1 MPSLFFIGACLVTTK
16 ALENAF
22 SIATEFKVTFL
33 TAKAGAI
40 SHSLSKIPIYRGRS
54 EAEIPFRGAAGS
66 INWLYLGNKGMV
78 TAEGLL
84 KKFTTAKTLPHI
96 AIRLTK
102 LISDENTT
110 MRDFDK
116 MIKMDPTLVL
126 RILRVANSPY
136 YGLRQKVNSISRAV
150 VIIGINNLR
159 NMIVTEALKDIFK
172 ESESK
177 DTFSRNRL
185 WLHCAAVS
193 ICSQMIM
200 ERIFCQNGENVFLC
214 GILHDIGMIVEDQTA
229 HDLFTQVCKAYN
241 NSRKITDYEKEIIG
255 TDHCEIGY
263 LLAKDWLLPVEVQ
276 EGIQLHHNMIEDV
289 SPLSITGVIQMAE
302 YIVSQL
308 DYTPISGMNA
318 LLSLPLASHI
328 RENIKEYKT
337 IVRDLP
343 DEMSK
348 AKDLYSPHEE

>member
-1 MPSLFFIGACLVTTK
+1 MA
-16 ALENAF
+16 
-22 SIATEFKVTFL
+22 
-33 TAKAGAI
+33 
-40 SHSLSKIPIYRGRS
+40 
-54 EAEIPFRGAAGS
+54 
-66 INWLYLGNKGMV
+66 

-102 LISDENTT
+102 LISDENSTV
-110 MRDFDK
+110 RDFDK

-177 DTFSRNRL
+177 DNFSRNRL

-200 ERIFCQNGENVFLC
+200 ERIFGQNGENVFLC

-229 HDLFTQVCKAYN
+229 HDLFSQVCKTYN
-241 NSRKITDYEKEIIG
+241 DNSRPITDYEKEIIG
-255 TDHCEIGY
+255 TDHCEIGH

-276 EGIQLHHNMIEDV
+276 EGIQMHHNLLDNV
-289 SPLSITGVIQMAE
+289 SPLSVTGVIQMAE

-308 DYTPISGMNA
+308 DYTPIPGTKA
-318 LLSLPLASHI
+318 LLSPPLASHI
-328 RENIKEYKT
+328 RDNIKEYKA

-348 AKDLYSPHEE
+348 ARDLYTPHED